1 MPQYRYKGL
10 NRKREEVEG
19 IVEAEADSA
28 AGDILLERGFTIT
41 EVKEIRK
48 ELDLLSLLN
57 MFLGRVSKK
66 DLAIMLRQLSI
77 LVSAAIPLV
86 QALRML
92 SEQTAKE
99 KLKRALSEIA
109 SEVDG
114 GSKLSSA
121 FARFPK
127 IFSEYF
133 VNMVRS
139 GETTGRLDEVLT
151 YLAEQQEKD
160 YDLQGKVIGAISYPI
175 FIICVMFLVGFAMM
189 TFVLPKMLEMFKQFG
204 PDIKLPWTTRLLMTI
219 SDFMSTYWVLV
230 IFGFVG
236 LVIGIIFLLRTHK
249 GKLFFDRLKLSMP
262 IFGPLF
268 KNIAVARFTR
278 GFGTILVGGVTIPM
292 GLRIVRNIMGN
303 SVFEDLIDE
312 TIHEVED
319 GNSISSAFNR
329 SKVIPKMVTHMIA
342 VGEQT
347 GRLDEVLNK
356 ITEFYVRE
364 VNMTIETTLSMVE
377 PAIMVLL
384 GVAVAILV
392 SGILL
397 PMYSLSSQ
405 M

>member
-10 NRKREEVEG
+10 NRKREEIEG

-28 AGDILLERGFTIT
+28 AGDILLERGFTVT
-41 EVKEIRK
+41 EVKEIRR
-48 ELDLLSLLN
+48 ELDPLSLLN
-57 MFLGRVSKK
+57 MLLGRVSKK

-86 QALRML
+86 QSLRL
-92 SEQTAKE
+92 LAEQTAKE
-99 KLKRALSEIA
+99 KLRRALTEIA

-127 IFSEYF
+127 IFSDYF
-133 VNMVRS
+133 INMVRS
-139 GETTGRLDEVLT
+139 GETTGRLDEILT

-160 YDLQGKVIGAISYPI
+160 YDLQGKVIGAVSYPI
-175 FIICVMFLVGFAMM
+175 FIICVMALVGFAMM
-189 TFVLPKMLEMFKQFG
+189 TFVLPKMLEMFTQMG
-204 PDIKLPWTTRLLMTI
+204 PDIKLPWTTQLLI
-219 SDFMSTYWVLV
+219 AVSSFMNAYW
-230 IFGFVG
+230 GFVIVG
-236 LVIGIIFLLRTHK
+236 FIGMVIGIGALLRTHK
-249 GKLFFDRLKLSMP
+249 GKLFFDRLKLKIP
-262 IFGPLF
+262 VFGTLF
-268 KNIAVARFTR
+268 KDIAIVRFTR

-319 GNSISSAFNR
+319 GNTISGTFAR
-329 SKVIPKMVTHMIA
+329 SKEIPKMVAHMIA

-347 GRLDEVLNK
+347 GRLDDVLK
-356 ITEFYVRE
+356 KLTEFYTRE
-364 VNMTIETTLSMVE
+364 VNMTIETSLSLVE

-384 GVAVAILV
+384 GVAVGVLV
-392 SGILL
+392 SGILM

>member
-10 NRKREEVEG
+10 NRKREEIEG

-28 AGDILLERGFTIT
+28 AGDILLERGFTVT
-41 EVKEIRK
+41 EVKEIRR

-57 MFLGRVSKK
+57 TLLGRVSKK

-86 QALRML
+86 QALRLL
-92 SEQTAKE
+92 SEQTQKE
-99 KLKRALSEIA
+99 KLRQALSEIA

-127 IFSEYF
+127 IFSDYF
-133 VNMVRS
+133 INMVQS

-175 FIICVMFLVGFAMM
+175 FIICVMVLVGFAMM
-189 TFVLPKMLEMFKQFG
+189 TFVLPKMLEMFSQFG
-204 PDIKLPWTTRLLMTI
+204 PEIKLPWTTRFLMAT
-219 SDFMSTYWVLV
+219 SSFMNAYWGFV
-230 IFGFVG
+230 IFGVVG
-236 LVIGIIFLLRTHK
+236 AIIGISALLRTHN
-249 GKLFFDRLKLSMP
+249 GKLFFDRLKLRIP
-262 IFGPLF
+262 VFGLLF
-268 KNIAVARFTR
+268 KDIALVRFTR

-312 TIHEVED
+312 TIRDVED
-319 GNSISSAFNR
+319 GNSISATFAR
-329 SKVIPKMVTHMIA
+329 SKEIPKMVSHMIA

-347 GRLDEVLNK
+347 GRLDDVLK
-356 ITEFYVRE
+356 KLTEFYVRE
-364 VNMTIETTLSMVE
+364 VNVTIETSLSLVE

-384 GVAVAILV
+384 GVAVGILV

>member
-10 NRKREEVEG
+10 NRKREEIEG

-48 ELDLLSLLN
+48 DLDLLSLLN
-57 MFLGRVSKK
+57 MLLGRVSKK

-99 KLKRALSEIA
+99 KLRRALTEIA

-133 VNMVRS
+133 INMVRS

-175 FIICVMFLVGFAMM
+175 FIICVMVLVGFAMM

-204 PDIKLPWTTRLLMTI
+204 PDIKLPWTTRLLITT
-219 SDFMSTYWVLV
+219 SDFMNTYWWLV
-230 IFGFVG
+230 ILGFIG
-236 LVIGIIFLLRTHK
+236 AVIGIMFLVRTHQ
-249 GKLFFDRLKLSMP
+249 GKLFLDRFKLSIP
-262 IFGPLF
+262 IFGLLF
-268 KNIAVARFTR
+268 KNIAIVRFSR

-319 GNSISSAFNR
+319 GNSISSAFGR

-347 GRLDEVLNK
+347 GRLDDVLKK

-384 GVAVAILV
+384 GVAVGVLV

>member
-10 NRKREEVEG
+10 NRKREEIEG

-28 AGDILLERGFTIT
+28 AGDILLERGFTVT

-48 ELDLLSLLN
+48 ELDLLSLAN
-57 MFLGRVSKK
+57 SIFGKVSTK

-86 QALRML
+86 QALRLL
-92 SEQTAKE
+92 SEQTSKE
-99 KLKRALSEIA
+99 KLRQALTEIA

-133 VNMVRS
+133 INMVRS

-151 YLAEQQEKD
+151 YLAEQQERD
-160 YDLQGKVIGAISYPI
+160 YDLQGKVIGAISYPA
-175 FIICVMFLVGFAMM
+175 FIVCVIVLVGFVMM
-189 TFVLPKMLEMFKQFG
+189 TFVLPKMLEMFKQMG
-204 PDIKLPWTTRLLMTI
+204 PDIKLPWTTQLLMAI
-219 SDFMSTYWVLV
+219 SGFMSAYWIFV
-230 IFGFVG
+230 IIGFVG
-236 LVIGIIFLLRTHK
+236 AIVGIGFLLRTHT
-249 GKLFFDRLKLSMP
+249 GKLFFDRLKLKIP
-262 IFGPLF
+262 IFGTLF
-268 KNIAVARFTR
+268 KDIAIVRFTR

-303 SVFEDLIDE
+303 SVFEDLIDQ
-312 TIHEVED
+312 TIREVED
-319 GNSISSAFNR
+319 GNTISGAFAR
-329 SKVIPKMVTHMIA
+329 SKEIPKMVAHMIA

-347 GRLDEVLNK
+347 GRLDDVLK
-356 ITEFYVRE
+356 KLTEFYVRE
-364 VNMTIETTLSMVE
+364 VNVTIETTLSLVE

-384 GVAVAILV
+384 GVAVGILV
-392 SGILL
+392 SGILM